1 MARLGRYFLPDLP
14 QHLIQR
20 GNNRAAIFFD
30 DEDRRFFLDALA
42 EAAAAEGCAL
52 HAYVLMTNHIHLLAT
67 PRTPRSIP
75 CMLQRVGRRYV
86 RRINWR
92 TGRSGTLFEGR
103 YRATVVDSERY
114 LLACLRYI
122 ELNPVRAG
130 IVDDPAAYPWSS
142 CRHHLGRRD
151 DPLVTEHPLYR
162 GLGGGPGARAYAEL
176 LAEPL
181 DAGFLEAVRSAT
193 QSGWALGDDAFRARV
208 AAAGRRAAPLP
219 PGRPRKQAEVKQEML
234 L

>member
-1 MARLGRYFLPDLP
+1 
-14 QHLIQR
+14 
-20 GNNRAAIFFD
+20 
-30 DEDRRFFLDALA
+30 
-42 EAAAAEGCAL
+42 
-52 HAYVLMTNHIHLLAT
+52 
-67 PRTPRSIP
+67 
-75 CMLQRVGRRYV
+75 MLQRVGRRYM
-86 RRINWR
+86 RRINQR

-151 DPLVTEHPLYR
+151 DPLVAEHPLYR
-162 GLGGGPGARAYAEL
+162 GLGGDPAARGRAYAQL

-181 DAGFLEAVRSAT
+181 EPGFFDAMRSAT
-193 QSGWALGDDAFRARV
+193 QSGWALGDDAFRAQI
-208 AAAGRRAAPLP
+208 AAAGRRAAPLR
-219 PGRPRKQAEVKQEML
+219 PGRPRKRKGAEQEIL